1 MRLVLVVLI
10 LSIIFTITEAKID
23 CDAKG
28 KHVAFYRD
36 CFTPN
41 CTKPLEEACK
51 KKINKKIK
59 KKKGICPLDRINN
72 NCKGIREFECT
83 IKLIEPTLNCE
94 KLEIVGGKEITGDP
108 ICIKKNMSSILDIK
122 HNINC
127 NFIQNGMNYTQLPQN
142 KNFTD
147 LRTGIDYPTFKD
159 IENSFKYFV
168 NVDNGKVKKKKNLNK
183 NFLLVCFDR

>member
-1 MRLVLVVLI
+1 
-10 LSIIFTITEAKID
+10 
-23 CDAKG
+23 
-28 KHVAFYRD
+28 
-36 CFTPN
+36 
-41 CTKPLEEACK
+41 
-51 KKINKKIK
+51 
-59 KKKGICPLDRINN
+59 
-72 NCKGIREFECT
+72 
-83 IKLIEPTLNCE
+83 
-94 KLEIVGGKEITGDP
+94 
-108 ICIKKNMSSILDIK
+108 MSSILDIK